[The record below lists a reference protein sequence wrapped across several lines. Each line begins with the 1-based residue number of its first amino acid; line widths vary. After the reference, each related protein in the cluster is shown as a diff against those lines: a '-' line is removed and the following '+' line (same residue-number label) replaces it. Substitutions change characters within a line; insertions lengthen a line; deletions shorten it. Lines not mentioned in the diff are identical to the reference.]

1 MNCKECH
8 DRIYPYLDREL
19 DPEEV
24 ERVREHL
31 DECEGCESALV
42 IETVFLDR
50 VRGSATAGTAPPGVR
65 ERLIIRLRADA
76 GGRP

>member
-1 MNCKECH
+1 MNCQECH

-19 DPEEV
+19 DPTEV

-31 DECEGCESALV
+31 DECEGCESTLV

-50 VRGSATAGTAPPGVR
+50 VRGSATARTAPPGVR
-65 ERLIIRLRADA
+65 ERLILRLRSDI
-76 GGRP
+76 GPPP